1 MPAALVLSVEHD
13 DLVEA
18 FAQSRAAAGMGT
30 GPEVLWRAKAF
41 CDRVGM
47 PDDWARLSLQEQVAL
62 PTDVRSFV
70 SWLFVTGRLAATA
83 EYLTTTVH
91 LLGTTASRYHP
102 VFHLQFT
109 DAAIGYGFTANS
121 AHRQWDALVR
131 IAALHQVRP
140 DMVTETMLTNG
151 RAAMI
156 EAASRRPAPGHDRL
170 KSLHG
175 ARATLFHLGQIDA
188 APAKGAVKA
197 ATARTARKRAAWTQ
211 IPPVMA
217 TTMRNYI
224 EQLALT
230 QEAATTIRNE
240 AGLRELATFLLT
252 AAPAVLCVADIRRSH
267 IEAYK
272 LWLATRP
279 LHNRPGTMHR
289 SSIKNRLTAIRLFF
303 TRLLEWGAD
312 DAPVGPLLF
321 AGDIPLADKP
331 LPRFL
336 DDPTAAKLLQA
347 ARADSD
353 PFVRL
358 AIEVLARTGMRK
370 SELVNLTIDAVVQIG
385 SAYWLRVPLGKLH
398 TDRYVPLHPQLKV
411 MIDDWLARRP
421 DGLRSNLMFIELGR
435 RVNTSRV
442 DHALR
447 KVAAAAGIGHV
458 TPHQLRHTLAT
469 QAINRGMSLEAI
481 AALLGHKT
489 LTMTMVYARIADR
502 TVADEYFAV
511 SKKVE
516 ALYNRTD
523 PLPADAE
530 GAEMLKLR
538 KEMTQRMLGNGYC
551 ARPVEL
557 DCHFESI
564 CESCTFFVTTVEFKP
579 TLRRQR
585 DDAAA
590 KGQVGRERIFNGL
603 LERLDDQAS

>member
-1 MPAALVLSVEHD
+1 MPAALMLSVEHD

-18 FAQSRAAAGMGT
+18 FAQSRSAAGMGT
-30 GPEVLWRAKAF
+30 GPEVLWRARAF

-47 PDDWARLSLQEQVAL
+47 PDDWARLTLEQQVAL

-70 SWLFVTGRLAATA
+70 SWLFVTGRLTATA
-83 EYLTTTVH
+83 DYLIATVH

-109 DAAIGYGFTANS
+109 DAAMGHGFTANS
-121 AHRQWDALVR
+121 AQRQWDALARV
-131 IAALHQVRP
+131 AALHKVAPDQVN
-140 DMVTETMLTNG
+140 ETMLADG
-151 RAAMI
+151 QAAMV
-156 EAASRRPAPGHDRL
+156 AAADRQQL
-170 KSLHG
+170 PNQQRFKALHG
-175 ARATLFHLGQIDA
+175 AQATLFHLGQIDT
-188 APAKGAVKA
+188 APVKGAVTA
-197 ATARTARKRAAWTQ
+197 ATGRTARQRSAWNQ
-211 IPPVMA
+211 IPPLMA
-217 TTMRNYI
+217 TTMRDYI

-230 QEAATTIRNE
+230 QRPATTIRNE

-252 AAPAVLCVADIRRSH
+252 EAPTVVCVADIRRHH

-272 LWLATRP
+272 SWLAARP
-279 LHNRPGTMHR
+279 LHHRTGTMQR
-289 SSIKNRLTAIRLFF
+289 ASIKNRLTAIRLFF
-303 TRLLEWGAD
+303 TRLLEWGSD
-312 DAPVGPLLF
+312 DAPIGPLLF
-321 AGDIPLADKP
+321 AGDIPMADNP

-336 DDPTAAKLLQA
+336 DDAAAAKLLQA
-347 ARADSD
+347 ARADTD

-358 AIEVLARTGMRK
+358 SIEVLARTGMRK

-385 SAYWLRVPLGKLH
+385 SAYWLRVPVGKLH
-398 TDRYVPLHPQLKV
+398 TDRYVPLHPQLKA
-411 MIDDWLARRP
+411 MIDEWLARRP
-421 DGLRSNLMFIELGR
+421 DGLRSDLMFIHKGR
-435 RVNTSRV
+435 RINVRRV
-442 DHALR
+442 DIALH
-447 KVAAAAGIGHV
+447 KVAAVAGIGHV

-502 TVADEYFAV
+502 TVANEYFAI
-511 SKKVE
+511 SEKVE

>member
-1 MPAALVLSVEHD
+1 MPAALMLSVEHD
-13 DLVEA
+13 DLIEA
-18 FAQSRAAAGMGT
+18 FRRSRAAAGMST
-30 GPEVLWRAKAF
+30 RPEAMWRAKAF
-41 CDRVGM
+41 CDRVGN
-47 PDDWARLSLQEQVAL
+47 PDDWARLTLDQQLGL
-62 PTDVRSFV
+62 PAAVRSFV
-70 SWLFVTGRLAATA
+70 SWLFVSGRVAATPD
-83 EYLTTTVH
+83 YLVATLH
-91 LLGTTASRYHP
+91 LLGTTARRYHP

-109 DAAIGYGFTANS
+109 DAAAGYGFTTDS
-121 AHRQWDALVR
+121 AQRQWDALVR
-131 IAALHQVRP
+131 VAALHQVRP
-140 DMVTETMLTNG
+140 DQVTDAMLNAGRTAMV
-151 RAAMI
+151 AAAERRRI
-156 EAASRRPAPGHDRL
+156 PSRDRL
-170 KSLHG
+170 KALHG
-175 ARATLFHLGQIDA
+175 ARATLFHLGQIDTI
-188 APAKGAVKA
+188 PAKGVVTA
-197 ATARTARKRAAWTQ
+197 ATGRTARQRAGWAK
-211 IPPVMA
+211 IPPLMA
-217 TTMRNYI
+217 STMRGYI

-230 QEAATTIRNE
+230 QRPATTTRNE
-240 AGLRELATFLLT
+240 AGLRELAAFLLDT
-252 AAPAVLCVADIRRSH
+252 APDVVCVADIRRHH

-272 LWLATRP
+272 TWLATRP
-279 LHNRPGTMHR
+279 LHHRAGTMHR
-289 SSIKNRLTAIRLFF
+289 ASITNRLTAIRLFF
-303 TRLLEWGAD
+303 TRLLEWGAN
-312 DAPVGPLLF
+312 DAPIGPLLF
-321 AGDIPLADKP
+321 AGDMPIPERP

-336 DDPTAAKLLQA
+336 DDAAAAKLLQA
-347 ARADSD
+347 ARADTD
-353 PFVRL
+353 PFIRL
-358 AIEVLARTGMRK
+358 AIEILARTGMRK

-421 DGLRSNLMFIELGR
+421 DGLRSHLLFIDQGR
-435 RVNTSRV
+435 RINVRRV
-442 DHALR
+442 DIALH

-511 SKKVE
+511 SEKVE

-564 CESCTFFVTTVEFKP
+564 CESCTFFVTTIEFKP

-590 KGQVGRERIFNGL
+590 KGQAGRERIFNGL
-603 LERLDDQAS
+603 LDRLDNQAS